1 VNGPIDYDK
10 LPADVL
16 NMLEQYRRTL
26 NQMRVLD
33 ARAPQYEDFARRS
46 RRLASGLELRGVHT
60 NALLHDRHWAQV
72 VVPGS
77 TVEP

>member
-1 VNGPIDYDK
+1 MSGPIEYHK
-10 LPADVL
+10 LSGEVL

-33 ARAPQYEDFARRS
+33 ARAPQYEDLARRS
-46 RRLASGLELRGVHT
+46 RRLASGLELRGVNT

-72 VVPGS
+72 AVPGS